1 MEPFSIKKYYCQS
14 MRLPLLILFLAILL
28 KPQVVSAQCDLKTNK
43 DGIKVYTC
51 ELKDSKYKAVKSTF
65 ELKSTLSEFVA
76 AVLDIDRHVDWEY
89 KTLNARLLKKI
100 SDHEVIFYTE
110 AAAPVLTSNRDFV
123 IHLTLH
129 QDPQTKEVTIDLV
142 SEPDYIPAKENII
155 RVPFSKARFKA
166 KEISPSMLLID
177 YYIEIDLGGDVPPWM
192 VNMVADKAPYET
204 FKSLRG
210 IIGTYKGKGTSFV
223 KN

>member
-1 MEPFSIKKYYCQS
+1 MKLS
-14 MRLPLLILFLAILL
+14 LFLLFAVLL
-28 KPQVVSAQCDLKTNK
+28 GPLTGSGQCNLKTDK

-51 ELKDSKYKAVKSTF
+51 ELKDSKFKAVKSTF
-65 ELKSTLSEFVA
+65 ELTSTLSEFVA

-89 KTLNARLLKKI
+89 KTLNAKLLKKI

-123 IHLTLH
+123 IHLTVN
-129 QDPQTKEVTIDLV
+129 QDVKTKEVTIDLV
-142 SEPDYIPAKENII
+142 SLPDYVPAKENII

-166 KEISPSMLLID
+166 KEISPSVVQID
-177 YYIEIDLGGDVPPWM
+177 YYIEIDLGGAVPPWM

-204 FKSLRG
+204 FKNLRD
-210 IIGTYKGKGTSFV
+210 IIGNYKGKGTSFI